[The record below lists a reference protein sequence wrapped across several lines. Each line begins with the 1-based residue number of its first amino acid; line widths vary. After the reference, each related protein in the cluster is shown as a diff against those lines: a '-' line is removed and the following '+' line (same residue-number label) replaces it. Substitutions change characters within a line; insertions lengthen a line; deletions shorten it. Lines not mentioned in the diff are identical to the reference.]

1 MKGPSAVALAIAIAL
16 PVCAQHGGGGHA
28 SGGGHAGS
36 ASGMSGARPAPG
48 FHGGFAPSH
57 GFAPSAPVHYGYGG
71 NNLGHAPVSYPS
83 SIRLVQPGVRYPVR
97 APLVHPSFYHPG
109 HQGTTSHSFYIHT
122 YPAYPYAYP
131 YTYPSYVYGYLPSDL
146 LDDSYD
152 NYGQQ
157 QLGPEYGS
165 AYSEPTP
172 QPDNGYG
179 YPQPG
184 PQPDYGSQQPDYGT
198 PYPQPMPT
206 YPQPVPEGAYAYPV
220 PQGYPVPPGYQP
232 YPPQPM
238 PAAPQMQYVP
248 GSASTVILIYKDGRP
263 PEQIQN
269 YLATRSTLT
278 VLDGGRR
285 REIPLSELNLP
296 ATVSANRQTG
306 VDFKLPSATP
316 EY

>member
-1 MKGPSAVALAIAIAL
+1 MSSA
-16 PVCAQHGGGGHA
+16 
-28 SGGGHAGS
+28 
-36 ASGMSGARPAPG
+36 PA

-57 GFAPSAPVHYGYGG
+57 GFAPSAPIHYGNGG
-71 NNLGHAPVSYPS
+71 NAFGHGPTSYPS
-83 SIRLVQPGVRYPVR
+83 SVRLIAPGVRYPAR
-97 APLVHPSFYHPG
+97 APIGRPGFYHPG
-109 HQGTTSHSFYIHT
+109 HPVNANHNFYIRS
-122 YPAYPYAYP
+122 YPSVYPYA
-131 YTYPSYVYGYLPSDL
+131 YPSYVYGYLPEDL
-146 LDDSYD
+146 LDDSFD
-152 NYGQQ
+152 NNYESQQ
-157 QLGPEYGS
+157 SAPDYGS
-165 AYSEPTP
+165 AYSEPMP

-198 PYPQPMPT
+198 PYPQPMPA
-206 YPQPVPEGAYAYPV
+206 YPQPQPVPEGAYA
-220 PQGYPVPPGYQP
+220 YPVPPGYQP

-278 VLDGGRR
+278 VLDGGRH
-285 REIPLSELNLP
+285 REIPLSELNIP
-296 ATVSANRQTG
+296 ATVSANHQTG
-306 VDFKLPSATP
+306 VDFNLPSVAP